1 MRPSEETGY
10 RVVKNTR
17 IRNHIRDSL
26 HQFDFR
32 AMMTATQGR
41 LFAVLEDGLDEVVS
55 TLQTVPRRSTSI
67 SHTDQSMSPKI
78 ALLRKRFLSL
88 SQSDR
93 SYGKM
98 DDESVEGDVFSDHL
112 EKPWQSPLTQSPLN
126 RVCRN
131 TSTRSSSSPRSSYRA
146 STPSFEEY
154 STRVEQI
161 KVERSKCSEQ
171 YFNCLFLQKAT
182 TLFFSGEED
191 LSRHS
196 RGNEAQVSYC
206 K

>member
-10 RVVKNTR
+10 RVLKNTR

-26 HQFDFR
+26 HPFDFR

-112 EKPWQSPLTQSPLN
+112 EKPWQSPLTKLPLN

-131 TSTRSSSSPRSSYRA
+131 ASSGSSSPKSYCRRRNP
-146 STPSFEEY
+146 TPSFEEY
-154 STRVEQI
+154 SIRAEQ
-161 KVERSKCSEQ
+161 V
-171 YFNCLFLQKAT
+171 
-182 TLFFSGEED
+182 
-191 LSRHS
+191 
-196 RGNEAQVSYC
+196 QVVRN